1 MHWVNYLFLY
11 NGSNTIK
18 CKKYRGKL
26 VKNLM
31 KNSPFLSQSE
41 VKKIKIICSNQ
52 CKTNNNHLIY
62 THLKFVNP
70 TISSI
75 LTALGVADSILEC
88 CMTYSRRNRYKPN
101 INNSYILTISC
112 PH

>member
-1 MHWVNYLFLY
+1 MLFKYNLYMHWVNYLFLY

-18 CKKYRGKL
+18 WKKYWGKL

-75 LTALGVADSILEC
+75 LTALGVALYTRMLYDLLPQKSL
-88 CMTYSRRNRYKPN
+88 
-101 INNSYILTISC
+101 
-112 PH
+112 

>member
-1 MHWVNYLFLY
+1 MLFKYNLYMHWVNYQFLY

-62 THLKFVNP
+62 THLQFVNP

-75 LTALGVADSILEC
+75 LTALGVALYTRMLYDLLPQKSL
-88 CMTYSRRNRYKPN
+88 
-101 INNSYILTISC
+101 
-112 PH
+112 

>member
-75 LTALGVADSILEC
+75 LTALGIALYTRMLYDLLPQKSL
-88 CMTYSRRNRYKPN
+88 
-101 INNSYILTISC
+101 
-112 PH
+112 